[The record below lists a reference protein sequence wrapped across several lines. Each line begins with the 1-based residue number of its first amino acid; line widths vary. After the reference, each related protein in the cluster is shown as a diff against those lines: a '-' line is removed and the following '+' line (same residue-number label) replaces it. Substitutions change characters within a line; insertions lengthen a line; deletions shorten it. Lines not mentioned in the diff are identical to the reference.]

1 MASGFQLFGHRTP
14 RIDVAY
20 TSQMLAE
27 TTPEVS
33 SNLTNKKKWASA
45 TGYTID
51 KILGRASEIVTDGKG
66 RFRASY
72 LGNGTYVTPGVAS
85 RTLIRAGTRLLNKSV
100 IRGMDQ
106 HFS

>member
-1 MASGFQLFGHRTP
+1 
-14 RIDVAY
+14 
-20 TSQMLAE
+20 MLAE

-72 LGNGTYVTPGVAS
+72 LGN
-85 RTLIRAGTRLLNKSV
+85 REL
-100 IRGMDQ
+100 M
-106 HFS
+106 